1 MDSEKPEEI
10 KRKVPKWAKQPFT
23 DFLDFV
29 ETVAQVVELST
40 AGISALPHV
49 KGLTGISILAPNRPH
64 YTHLEGFQ
72 HTIFFGWAQEI
83 GTGSRLPQRESRNC

>member
-49 KGLTGISILAPNRPH
+49 KG
-64 YTHLEGFQ
+64 
-72 HTIFFGWAQEI
+72 
-83 GTGSRLPQRESRNC
+83 